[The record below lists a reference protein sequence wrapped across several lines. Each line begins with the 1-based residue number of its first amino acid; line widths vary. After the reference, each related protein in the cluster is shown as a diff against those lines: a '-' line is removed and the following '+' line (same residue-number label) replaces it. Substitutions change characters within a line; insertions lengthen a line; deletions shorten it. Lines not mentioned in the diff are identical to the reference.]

1 MMLPGSMIW
10 NSSIHQYPKEGPQPR
25 TRAGNQP
32 LARKVPP
39 QVTERTLRANRPA
52 ATPAMPGRS
61 RGKRATLKIS
71 DFYGHFC
78 LRDLAILCRLSRS
91 TNIINRIIESPSS
104 PERISTSPL
113 FSCSPGRGCGPAH
126 PPHRSLVSIPRR
138 RTTSTRT
145 KIPANTQ
152 DFQLGSRNG
161 IRIPDNTLPQTSTGL
176 DQVLQSRDNFLP
188 SARL

>member
-91 TNIINRIIESPSS
+91 TNIINRIIECPSS
-104 PERISTSPL
+104 RNEFLQARSSPVL
-113 FSCSPGRGCGPAH
+113 QGGGAGLP
-126 PPHRSLVSIPRR
+126 
-138 RTTSTRT
+138 
-145 KIPANTQ
+145 
-152 DFQLGSRNG
+152 
-161 IRIPDNTLPQTSTGL
+161 TLPIGAW
-176 DQVLQSRDNFLP
+176 
-188 SARL
+188 SAFRGGGRRAREQKSPRTPKISN